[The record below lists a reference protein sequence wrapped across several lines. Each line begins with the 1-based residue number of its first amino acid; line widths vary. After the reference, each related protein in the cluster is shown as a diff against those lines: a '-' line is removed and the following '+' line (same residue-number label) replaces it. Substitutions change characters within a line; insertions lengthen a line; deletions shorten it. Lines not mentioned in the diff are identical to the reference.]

1 MRAAVMRVAAVP
13 TGRDRQREAKH
24 EPSENYSGTE
34 SRNGYTEPSNLF
46 CDLSKLPPDV
56 AGIWFHISMLIHLHF
71 HGPFS
76 VCSETD
82 DVLANCPLRSG
93 TGIYLWAVKQL
104 TDVYR
109 TSYLGETSESFYGR
123 TKEHVVQTLGGN
135 YRVIDP
141 DQMCKGI
148 QQVIWDGLW
157 RRNTRDKL
165 PSFLSNYESFAP
177 LVKRYLFAQVIFV
190 APLECELRLQ
200 RRVEGALAQH
210 LRSLPEASSLLPV
223 DIRFI
228 VRRVEESAVAVSVSA
243 DAEIEGL
250 PQEILA

>member
-1 MRAAVMRVAAVP
+1 M
-13 TGRDRQREAKH
+13 
-24 EPSENYSGTE
+24 
-34 SRNGYTEPSNLF
+34 
-46 CDLSKLPPDV
+46 
-56 AGIWFHISMLIHLHF
+56 AGIWFHISMLIHFHF
-71 HGPFS
+71 HGH
-76 VCSETD
+76 
-82 DVLANCPLRSG
+82 G
-93 TGIYLWAVKQL
+93 
-104 TDVYR
+104 
-109 TSYLGETSESFYGR
+109 
-123 TKEHVVQTLGGN
+123 
-135 YRVIDP
+135 
-141 DQMCKGI
+141 
-148 QQVIWDGLW
+148 
-157 RRNTRDKL
+157 
-165 PSFLSNYESFAP
+165 FLSNYESFAP